1 MVTNDDTLRQTAAT
15 AGLNRLDKAHLA
27 QLKRAIESAR
37 ELGDKLPKDLHYSEE
52 IALTFRLPVA
62 GGSKP

>member
-1 MVTNDDTLRQTAAT
+1 MASNNDILREAAAK
-15 AGLNRLDKAHLA
+15 AGLSKLDKDHLA

-52 IALTFRLPVA
+52 MALTFRLPVP
-62 GGSKP
+62 GGRKP

>member
-1 MVTNDDTLRQTAAT
+1 MATNNDTARETAA
-15 AGLNRLDKAHLA
+15 AARLSKLDTTHLS

-52 IALTFRLPVA
+52 IALTFSLPA
-62 GGSKP
+62 PGGSK

>member
-1 MVTNDDTLRQTAAT
+1 MATNDDILLRTAAT
-15 AGLNRLDKAHLA
+15 VGLMRLNAAHLE
-27 QLKRAIESAR
+27 QLKRALESAR

-52 IALTFRLPVA
+52 IAVTFRLWPA